1 MKLQQKT
8 SPLKDLQFSTKTF
21 YVIEQIIAHM
31 LIPLIILLL
40 IFRSRKEPAHLKNLK
55 HRIGFGPVGQK
66 GAIWIYAASLGETRA
81 ASPLIYRLRS
91 EGFKVLLTHQSPA
104 GLAEGA
110 RIFGLDNGV
119 TQCYVPLDLFWAI
132 RIFLQRS
139 KPLALVVMEIE
150 IWPAMLIETARKGI
164 LVTMANGNLLDRST
178 DKKDYLRRR
187 LNNLYQIF
195 NHIFTR
201 TNEYRTRYLSIGV
214 KPENVSVVGELKFDQ
229 LIDPAQL
236 HLSKKL
242 HSKLIGAQRILMIA
256 SSVRAEEHL
265 LLPMVVRL
273 ISADPGLRVVW
284 VPRSPQ
290 RFRAV
295 EDALTAKGIT
305 VQKRSSMGS
314 LIDGTPTN
322 AQVLLGDSIGEMNV
336 YYPLADIVFVG
347 ASLVDHGGHNIM
359 EPMALGKPVLMG
371 QSTFGIAFV
380 ADKAAHVGA
389 FESLPNVS
397 KLEARISLLL
407 RDPQAL
413 KEKSLAASL
422 FAQAQTGAADRTL
435 HAMLELIPALNERQK
450 Q

>member
-66 GAIWIYAASLGETRA
+66 GAIWVYAASLGETRA
-81 ASPLIYRLRS
+81 VSPLIYRLRS

-110 RIFGLDNGV
+110 RIFGLDSGV
-119 TQCYVPLDLFWAI
+119 TQCYVPLDFFWAV

-150 IWPAMLIETARKGI
+150 IWPAMLIETARKGV

-201 TNEYRTRYLSIGV
+201 TDEYRSRYLSIGV

-236 HLSKKL
+236 NLSKKL

-256 SSVRAEEHL
+256 SSVRAEERL

-336 YYPLADIVFVG
+336 YYPLADLVFVG
-347 ASLVDHGGHNIM
+347 ASLVDHGGHNVV
-359 EPMALGKPVLMG
+359 EPMALGKPIVMGPSIYGVAFAASPAAIDGALEILPDAKALETRITALMLNSG
-371 QSTFGIAFV
+371 
-380 ADKAAHVGA
+380 
-389 FESLPNVS
+389 
-397 KLEARISLLL
+397 
-407 RDPQAL
+407 
-413 KEKSLAASL
+413 SLAQMSAAATN
-422 FAQAQTGAADRTL
+422 FINNKAGAADKTCMGIKALLTL
-435 HAMLELIPALNERQK
+435 SLKDHF
-450 Q
+450 

>member
-1 MKLQQKT
+1 MKLQQKK

-31 LIPLIILLL
+31 LIPLIIVLL

-66 GAIWIYAASLGETRA
+66 GAIWVYAASLGETRA

-110 RIFGLDNGV
+110 HIFGLDNGV

-201 TNEYRTRYLSIGV
+201 TDEYRSRYLSIGV

-236 HLSKKL
+236 NLSKKL

-322 AQVLLGDSIGEMNV
+322 AKVLLGDSIGEMNV
-336 YYPLADIVFVG
+336 YYPLADLVFVG
-347 ASLVDHGGHNIM
+347 ASLVNHGGHNVV
-359 EPMALGKPVLMG
+359 EPMALGKPIVMG
-371 QSTFGIAFV
+371 PSIYGVAF
-380 ADKAAHVGA
+380 AAGPAAIDGA
-389 FESLPNVS
+389 LESLPNA
-397 KLEARISLLL
+397 KALETRVT
-407 RDPQAL
+407 AL
-413 KEKSLAASL
+413 MLNSSSLAQMSAAAKRFISNK
-422 FAQAQTGAADRTL
+422 TGAADRTC
-435 HAMLELIPALNERQK
+435 AGIKALLTLSRTDK
-450 Q
+450 L

>member
-1 MKLQQKT
+1 MKSQQKI

-31 LIPLIILLL
+31 VIPIIILLL

-66 GAIWIYAASLGETRA
+66 GAIWVYAASLGETRA

-150 IWPAMLIETARKGI
+150 IWPAMLIETARKGV

-178 DKKDYLRRR
+178 DKKNYLRRR

-201 TNEYRTRYLSIGV
+201 TDEYRSRYLSIGV

-256 SSVRAEEHL
+256 SSVRAEERT

-273 ISADPGLRVVW
+273 ILADPGLRVVW

-305 VQKRSSMGS
+305 VQKRSSIGS

-336 YYPLADIVFVG
+336 YYPLADLVFVG
-347 ASLVDHGGHNIM
+347 ASLVDHGGHNVV
-359 EPMALGKPVLMG
+359 EPMVLGKPIVMG
-371 QSTFGIAFV
+371 PSTYGVAF
-380 ADKAAHVGA
+380 AASPAAIDGA
-389 FESLPNVS
+389 LESLPDA
-397 KLEARISLLL
+397 KALETRIT
-407 RDPQAL
+407 AL
-413 KEKSLAASL
+413 MLNSDALAQMSAAAKR
-422 FAQAQTGAADRTL
+422 FINNKAEAADKTCAGIKALLTL
-435 HAMLELIPALNERQK
+435 SLKDHF
-450 Q
+450 

>member
-66 GAIWIYAASLGETRA
+66 GAIWVYAASLGETRA
-81 ASPLIYRLRS
+81 VSPLIYRLRS

-110 RIFGLDNGV
+110 RIFGLDSGV
-119 TQCYVPLDLFWAI
+119 TQCYVPLDFFWAV

-150 IWPAMLIETARKGI
+150 IWPAMLIETARKGV

-195 NHIFTR
+195 NHIFTK
-201 TNEYRTRYLSIGV
+201 TDEYRSRYLSIGV

-229 LIDPAQL
+229 SIDPAQL
-236 HLSKKL
+236 NLSKKL

-256 SSVRAEEHL
+256 SSVRAEERL

-295 EDALTAKGIT
+295 EDALTAKGVT

-336 YYPLADIVFVG
+336 YYPLADLVFVG
-347 ASLVDHGGHNIM
+347 ASLVDHGGHNVV
-359 EPMALGKPVLMG
+359 EPMALGKPIVMGPSIYGVAFAASPAAIDGALEILPDAKALETRITALMLNSG
-371 QSTFGIAFV
+371 
-380 ADKAAHVGA
+380 
-389 FESLPNVS
+389 
-397 KLEARISLLL
+397 
-407 RDPQAL
+407 
-413 KEKSLAASL
+413 SLAQMSAAATN
-422 FAQAQTGAADRTL
+422 FINNKAGAADKSCVGIKALLTL
-435 HAMLELIPALNERQK
+435 SLKDHF
-450 Q
+450 

>member
-8 SPLKDLQFSTKTF
+8 SPFQDLQFSTKTF

-66 GAIWIYAASLGETRA
+66 GAIWVYAASLGETRA
-81 ASPLIYRLRS
+81 VSPLIYRLRS

-119 TQCYVPLDLFWAI
+119 TQCYVPLDFFWAV

-150 IWPAMLIETARKGI
+150 IWPAMLIETARKGV

-201 TNEYRTRYLSIGV
+201 TDEYRSRYLSIGV

-256 SSVRAEEHL
+256 SSVRAEERL

-295 EDALTAKGIT
+295 EDALTAKGVT

-336 YYPLADIVFVG
+336 YYPLADLVFVG
-347 ASLVDHGGHNIM
+347 ASLVDHGGHNVV
-359 EPMALGKPVLMG
+359 EPMALGKPIVMGPSIYGVAFAASPAAIDGALEILPDAKALETRITALMLNSG
-371 QSTFGIAFV
+371 
-380 ADKAAHVGA
+380 
-389 FESLPNVS
+389 
-397 KLEARISLLL
+397 
-407 RDPQAL
+407 
-413 KEKSLAASL
+413 SLAQMSAAATN
-422 FAQAQTGAADRTL
+422 FINNKAGAADKTCVGIKALLTL
-435 HAMLELIPALNERQK
+435 SLKDHF
-450 Q
+450 

>member
-66 GAIWIYAASLGETRA
+66 GAIWVYAASLGETRA
-81 ASPLIYRLRS
+81 VSPLIYRLRS

-110 RIFGLDNGV
+110 RIFGLDSGV
-119 TQCYVPLDLFWAI
+119 TQCYVPLDFFWAV

-150 IWPAMLIETARKGI
+150 IWPAMLIETARKGV

-187 LNNLYQIF
+187 LIKLYQIF

-201 TNEYRTRYLSIGV
+201 TDEYRSRYLSIGV

-236 HLSKKL
+236 NLSKKL

-256 SSVRAEEHL
+256 SSVRAEERL

-295 EDALTAKGIT
+295 EDALTAKGVT

-336 YYPLADIVFVG
+336 YYPLADLVFVG
-347 ASLVDHGGHNIM
+347 ASLVDHGGHNVV
-359 EPMALGKPVLMG
+359 EPMALGKPIVMG
-371 QSTFGIAFV
+371 PSIYGVAF
-380 ADKAAHVGA
+380 AASPAAIDGALEILPDAKA
-389 FESLPNVS
+389 
-397 KLEARISLLL
+397 LETRIT
-407 RDPQAL
+407 AL
-413 KEKSLAASL
+413 ILNSGSLAQMSAAATN
-422 FAQAQTGAADRTL
+422 FINNKAGAADKTCVGIKALLTL
-435 HAMLELIPALNERQK
+435 SLKDHF
-450 Q
+450 

>member
-66 GAIWIYAASLGETRA
+66 GAIWVYAASLGETRA
-81 ASPLIYRLRS
+81 VSPLIYRLRS

-110 RIFGLDNGV
+110 RIFGLDSGV
-119 TQCYVPLDLFWAI
+119 TQCYVPLDFFWAV

-150 IWPAMLIETARKGI
+150 IWPAMLIETARKGV

-201 TNEYRTRYLSIGV
+201 TDEYRSRYLSIGV

-256 SSVRAEEHL
+256 SSVRAEERL

-295 EDALTAKGIT
+295 EDALTAKGVT

-322 AQVLLGDSIGEMNV
+322 AQVLLGNSIGEMNV
-336 YYPLADIVFVG
+336 YYPLADLVFVG
-347 ASLVDHGGHNIM
+347 ASLVDHGGHNVV
-359 EPMALGKPVLMG
+359 EPMALGKPIVMGPSIYGVAFAASPAAIDGALEILPDAKALETRITALMLNSG
-371 QSTFGIAFV
+371 
-380 ADKAAHVGA
+380 
-389 FESLPNVS
+389 
-397 KLEARISLLL
+397 
-407 RDPQAL
+407 
-413 KEKSLAASL
+413 SLAQMSAAATN
-422 FAQAQTGAADRTL
+422 FINNKAGAADKTCVGIKALLTL
-435 HAMLELIPALNERQK
+435 SLKDHF
-450 Q
+450 

>member
-8 SPLKDLQFSTKTF
+8 SPFQDLQFSTKTF

-66 GAIWIYAASLGETRA
+66 GAIWVYAASLGETRA
-81 ASPLIYRLRS
+81 VSPLIYRLRS

-110 RIFGLDNGV
+110 RIFGLDSGV
-119 TQCYVPLDLFWAI
+119 TQCYVPLDFFWAV

-201 TNEYRTRYLSIGV
+201 TDEYRSRYLSIGV

-256 SSVRAEEHL
+256 SSVRAEERL

-295 EDALTAKGIT
+295 EDALTAKGVT

-336 YYPLADIVFVG
+336 YYPLADLVFVG
-347 ASLVDHGGHNIM
+347 ASLVDHGGHNVV
-359 EPMALGKPVLMG
+359 EPMALGKPIVMGPSIYGVAFAASPAAIDGALEILPDAKALETRITALMLNSG
-371 QSTFGIAFV
+371 
-380 ADKAAHVGA
+380 
-389 FESLPNVS
+389 
-397 KLEARISLLL
+397 
-407 RDPQAL
+407 
-413 KEKSLAASL
+413 SLAQMSAAATN
-422 FAQAQTGAADRTL
+422 FINNKAGAADKTCVGIKALLTL
-435 HAMLELIPALNERQK
+435 SLKDHF
-450 Q
+450 

>member
-8 SPLKDLQFSTKTF
+8 SPFQDLQFSTKTF

-66 GAIWIYAASLGETRA
+66 GAIWVYAASLGETRA

-110 RIFGLDNGV
+110 RIFGLDSGV
-119 TQCYVPLDLFWAI
+119 TQCYVPLDFFWAV

-150 IWPAMLIETARKGI
+150 IWPAMLIETARKGV

-201 TNEYRTRYLSIGV
+201 TDEYRSRYLSIGV

-256 SSVRAEEHL
+256 SSVRAEERL

-295 EDALTAKGIT
+295 EDALTAKGVT

-336 YYPLADIVFVG
+336 YYPLADLVFVG
-347 ASLVDHGGHNIM
+347 ASLVDHGGHNVV
-359 EPMALGKPVLMG
+359 EPMALGKPIVMGPSIYGVAFAASPAAIDGALEILPDAKALETRITALMLNSG
-371 QSTFGIAFV
+371 
-380 ADKAAHVGA
+380 
-389 FESLPNVS
+389 
-397 KLEARISLLL
+397 
-407 RDPQAL
+407 
-413 KEKSLAASL
+413 SLAQMSAAATN
-422 FAQAQTGAADRTL
+422 FINNKAGAADKTCVGIKALLTL
-435 HAMLELIPALNERQK
+435 SLKDHF
-450 Q
+450 

>member
-110 RIFGLDNGV
+110 HIFGLDNGV
-119 TQCYVPLDLFWAI
+119 TQCYVPLDFFWAV

-150 IWPAMLIETARKGI
+150 IWPAMLIETARKGV

-201 TNEYRTRYLSIGV
+201 TDEYRSRYLSIGV

-256 SSVRAEEHL
+256 SSVRAEERL

-295 EDALTAKGIT
+295 EDALTAKGVT

-336 YYPLADIVFVG
+336 YYPLADLVFVG
-347 ASLVDHGGHNIM
+347 ASLVDHGGHNVV
-359 EPMALGKPVLMG
+359 EPMALGKPIVMGPSIYGVAFAASPAAIDGALEILPDAKALETRVTALMLNSG
-371 QSTFGIAFV
+371 
-380 ADKAAHVGA
+380 
-389 FESLPNVS
+389 
-397 KLEARISLLL
+397 
-407 RDPQAL
+407 
-413 KEKSLAASL
+413 SLAQMSAAATN
-422 FAQAQTGAADRTL
+422 FINNKAGAADKTCVGIKALLTL
-435 HAMLELIPALNERQK
+435 SLKDHF
-450 Q
+450 

>member
-66 GAIWIYAASLGETRA
+66 GAIWVYAASLGETRA
-81 ASPLIYRLRS
+81 VSPLIYRLRS

-110 RIFGLDNGV
+110 RIFGLDSGV
-119 TQCYVPLDLFWAI
+119 TQCYVPLDFFWAV

-150 IWPAMLIETARKGI
+150 IWPAMLIETARKGV

-201 TNEYRTRYLSIGV
+201 TDEYRSRYLSIGV

-256 SSVRAEEHL
+256 SSVRAEERL

-295 EDALTAKGIT
+295 EDALTAKDVT

-336 YYPLADIVFVG
+336 YYPLADLVFVG
-347 ASLVDHGGHNIM
+347 ASLVDHGGHNVV
-359 EPMALGKPVLMG
+359 EPMALGKPIVMGPSIYGVAFAASPAAIDGALEILPDAKALETRITALMLNSG
-371 QSTFGIAFV
+371 
-380 ADKAAHVGA
+380 
-389 FESLPNVS
+389 
-397 KLEARISLLL
+397 
-407 RDPQAL
+407 
-413 KEKSLAASL
+413 SLAQMSAAATN
-422 FAQAQTGAADRTL
+422 FINNKAGAADKTCVGIKALLTL
-435 HAMLELIPALNERQK
+435 SLKDHF
-450 Q
+450 

>member
-8 SPLKDLQFSTKTF
+8 SPFQDLQFSTKTF

-31 LIPLIILLL
+31 LIPIIILLL

-66 GAIWIYAASLGETRA
+66 GAIWVYAASLGETRA
-81 ASPLIYRLRS
+81 VSPLIYRLRS

-110 RIFGLDNGV
+110 RIFGLDSGV
-119 TQCYVPLDLFWAI
+119 TQCYVPLDFFWAV

-201 TNEYRTRYLSIGV
+201 TDEYRSRYLSIGV

-236 HLSKKL
+236 NLSKKL

-256 SSVRAEEHL
+256 SSVRAEERL

-295 EDALTAKGIT
+295 EDALTAKGVT

-336 YYPLADIVFVG
+336 YYPLADLVFVG
-347 ASLVDHGGHNIM
+347 ASLVDHGGHNVA
-359 EPMALGKPVLMG
+359 EPMALGKPIVMGPSIYGVAFAASPAAIDGALEILPDAKALETRITALMLNSG
-371 QSTFGIAFV
+371 
-380 ADKAAHVGA
+380 
-389 FESLPNVS
+389 
-397 KLEARISLLL
+397 
-407 RDPQAL
+407 
-413 KEKSLAASL
+413 SLAQMSAAATN
-422 FAQAQTGAADRTL
+422 FINNKAGAADKTCVGIKALLTL
-435 HAMLELIPALNERQK
+435 SLKDHF
-450 Q
+450 

>member
-66 GAIWIYAASLGETRA
+66 GAIWVYAASLGETRA

-119 TQCYVPLDLFWAI
+119 TQCYVPLDFFWAV

-150 IWPAMLIETARKGI
+150 IWPAMLIETARKGV

-201 TNEYRTRYLSIGV
+201 TDEYRSRYLSIGV

-256 SSVRAEEHL
+256 SSVRAEERL

-295 EDALTAKGIT
+295 EDALTAKGVT

-336 YYPLADIVFVG
+336 YYPLADLVFVG
-347 ASLVDHGGHNIM
+347 ASLVDHGGHNVV
-359 EPMALGKPVLMG
+359 EPMALGKPIVMGPSIYGVAFAASPAAIDGALEILPDAKALETRITALMLNSG
-371 QSTFGIAFV
+371 
-380 ADKAAHVGA
+380 
-389 FESLPNVS
+389 
-397 KLEARISLLL
+397 
-407 RDPQAL
+407 
-413 KEKSLAASL
+413 SLAQMSAAATN
-422 FAQAQTGAADRTL
+422 FINNKAGAADKTCVGIKALLTL
-435 HAMLELIPALNERQK
+435 SLKDHF
-450 Q
+450 

>member
-66 GAIWIYAASLGETRA
+66 GAIWVYAASLGETRA

-110 RIFGLDNGV
+110 RIFGLDSGV
-119 TQCYVPLDLFWAI
+119 TQCYVPLDFFWAV

-150 IWPAMLIETARKGI
+150 IWPAMLIETARKGV

-201 TNEYRTRYLSIGV
+201 TDEYRSRYLSIGV

-236 HLSKKL
+236 NLSKKL

-256 SSVRAEEHL
+256 SSVRAEERL

-295 EDALTAKGIT
+295 EDALTAKGVT

-336 YYPLADIVFVG
+336 YYPLADLVFVG
-347 ASLVDHGGHNIM
+347 ASLVDHGGHNVM
-359 EPMALGKPVLMG
+359 EPMALGKPIVMGPSIYGVAFAASPAAIDGALEILPDAKALETRITALMLNSG
-371 QSTFGIAFV
+371 
-380 ADKAAHVGA
+380 
-389 FESLPNVS
+389 
-397 KLEARISLLL
+397 
-407 RDPQAL
+407 
-413 KEKSLAASL
+413 SLAQMSAAATN
-422 FAQAQTGAADRTL
+422 FINNKAGAADKTCVGIKALLTL
-435 HAMLELIPALNERQK
+435 SLKDHF
-450 Q
+450 

>member
-31 LIPLIILLL
+31 LIPVIILLL

-66 GAIWIYAASLGETRA
+66 GAIWVYAASLGETRA
-81 ASPLIYRLRS
+81 VSPLIYRLRS

-110 RIFGLDNGV
+110 RIFGLDSGV
-119 TQCYVPLDLFWAI
+119 TQCYVPLDFFWAV

-150 IWPAMLIETARKGI
+150 IWPAMLIETARKGV

-195 NHIFTR
+195 NHIFTK
-201 TNEYRTRYLSIGV
+201 TDEYRSRYLSIGV

-236 HLSKKL
+236 NLSKKL

-256 SSVRAEEHL
+256 SSVRAEERL

-295 EDALTAKGIT
+295 EDALTAKGVT

-336 YYPLADIVFVG
+336 YYPLADLVFVG
-347 ASLVDHGGHNIM
+347 ASLVDHGGHNVV
-359 EPMALGKPVLMG
+359 EPMALGKPIVMGPSIYGVAFAASPAAIDGALEILPDAKALETRITALMLNSG
-371 QSTFGIAFV
+371 
-380 ADKAAHVGA
+380 
-389 FESLPNVS
+389 
-397 KLEARISLLL
+397 
-407 RDPQAL
+407 
-413 KEKSLAASL
+413 SLAQMSAAATN
-422 FAQAQTGAADRTL
+422 FINNKAGAADKTCVGIKALLTL
-435 HAMLELIPALNERQK
+435 SLKDHF
-450 Q
+450 

>member
-31 LIPLIILLL
+31 LIPIIILLL

-119 TQCYVPLDLFWAI
+119 TQCYVPLDFFWAV

-150 IWPAMLIETARKGI
+150 IWPAMLIETARKGV

-201 TNEYRTRYLSIGV
+201 TDEYRSRYLSIGV

-236 HLSKKL
+236 NLSKKL

-256 SSVRAEEHL
+256 SSVRAEERL

-295 EDALTAKGIT
+295 EDALTAKGVT

-336 YYPLADIVFVG
+336 YYPLADLVFVG
-347 ASLVDHGGHNIM
+347 ASLVDHGGHNVV
-359 EPMALGKPVLMG
+359 EPMALGKPIVMGPSIYGVAFAASPAAIDGALEILPDAKALETRITALMLNSG
-371 QSTFGIAFV
+371 
-380 ADKAAHVGA
+380 
-389 FESLPNVS
+389 
-397 KLEARISLLL
+397 
-407 RDPQAL
+407 
-413 KEKSLAASL
+413 SLAQMSAAATN
-422 FAQAQTGAADRTL
+422 FINNKAGAADKTCVGIKALLTL
-435 HAMLELIPALNERQK
+435 SLKDHF
-450 Q
+450 

>member
-66 GAIWIYAASLGETRA
+66 GAIWVYAASLGETRA
-81 ASPLIYRLRS
+81 VSPLIYRLRS

-110 RIFGLDNGV
+110 RIFGLDSGV
-119 TQCYVPLDLFWAI
+119 TQCYVPLDFFWAV

-150 IWPAMLIETARKGI
+150 IWPAMLIETARKGV

-201 TNEYRTRYLSIGV
+201 TDEYRSRYLSIGV

-236 HLSKKL
+236 NLSKKL

-256 SSVRAEEHL
+256 SSVRAEERL

-295 EDALTAKGIT
+295 EDALTAKGVT

-336 YYPLADIVFVG
+336 YYPLADLVFVG
-347 ASLVDHGGHNIM
+347 ASLVDHGGHNVV
-359 EPMALGKPVLMG
+359 EPMALGKPIVMGPSIYGVAFAASPAAIDGALEILPDAKALETRITALMLNSG
-371 QSTFGIAFV
+371 
-380 ADKAAHVGA
+380 
-389 FESLPNVS
+389 
-397 KLEARISLLL
+397 
-407 RDPQAL
+407 
-413 KEKSLAASL
+413 SLAQMSAAATN
-422 FAQAQTGAADRTL
+422 FINNKAGAADKTCMGIKALLTL
-435 HAMLELIPALNERQK
+435 SLKDHF
-450 Q
+450 

>member
-8 SPLKDLQFSTKTF
+8 SPFQDLQFSTKTF

-66 GAIWIYAASLGETRA
+66 GAIWVYAASLGETRA

-110 RIFGLDNGV
+110 RIFGLDSGV
-119 TQCYVPLDLFWAI
+119 TQCYVPLDFFWAV

-150 IWPAMLIETARKGI
+150 IWPAMLIETARKGV

-201 TNEYRTRYLSIGV
+201 TDEYRSRYLSIGV

-236 HLSKKL
+236 NLSKKL

-256 SSVRAEEHL
+256 SSVRAEERL

-295 EDALTAKGIT
+295 EDALTAKGVT

-336 YYPLADIVFVG
+336 YYPLADLVFVG
-347 ASLVDHGGHNIM
+347 ASLVDHGGHNVV
-359 EPMALGKPVLMG
+359 EPMALGKPIVMGPSIYGVAFAASPAAIDGALEILPDAKALETRITALMLNSG
-371 QSTFGIAFV
+371 
-380 ADKAAHVGA
+380 
-389 FESLPNVS
+389 
-397 KLEARISLLL
+397 
-407 RDPQAL
+407 
-413 KEKSLAASL
+413 SLAQMSAAATN
-422 FAQAQTGAADRTL
+422 FINNKAGAADKTCVGIKALLTL
-435 HAMLELIPALNERQK
+435 SLKDHF
-450 Q
+450 

>member
-66 GAIWIYAASLGETRA
+66 GAIWVYAASLGETRA
-81 ASPLIYRLRS
+81 VSPLIYRLRS

-119 TQCYVPLDLFWAI
+119 TQCYVPLDFFWAV

-150 IWPAMLIETARKGI
+150 IWPAMLIETARKGV

-201 TNEYRTRYLSIGV
+201 TDEYRSRYLSIGV

-256 SSVRAEEHL
+256 SSVRAEERL

-295 EDALTAKGIT
+295 EDALTAKGVT

-336 YYPLADIVFVG
+336 YYPLADLVFVG
-347 ASLVDHGGHNIM
+347 ASLVDHGGHNVV
-359 EPMALGKPVLMG
+359 EPMALGKPIVMGPSIYGVAFAASPAAIDGALEILPDAKALETRITALMLNSG
-371 QSTFGIAFV
+371 
-380 ADKAAHVGA
+380 
-389 FESLPNVS
+389 
-397 KLEARISLLL
+397 
-407 RDPQAL
+407 
-413 KEKSLAASL
+413 SLAQMSAAATN
-422 FAQAQTGAADRTL
+422 FINNKAGAADKTCVGIKALLTL
-435 HAMLELIPALNERQK
+435 SLKDHF
-450 Q
+450 

>member
-1 MKLQQKT
+1 
-8 SPLKDLQFSTKTF
+8 
-21 YVIEQIIAHM
+21 
-31 LIPLIILLL
+31 L

-66 GAIWIYAASLGETRA
+66 GAIWVYAASLGETRA
-81 ASPLIYRLRS
+81 VSPLIYRLRS

-110 RIFGLDNGV
+110 RIFGLDSGV
-119 TQCYVPLDLFWAI
+119 TQCYVPLDFFWAV

-150 IWPAMLIETARKGI
+150 IWPAMLIETARKGV

-201 TNEYRTRYLSIGV
+201 TDEYRSRYLSIGV

-256 SSVRAEEHL
+256 SSVRAEERL

-295 EDALTAKGIT
+295 EDALTAKGVT

-336 YYPLADIVFVG
+336 YYPLADLVFVG
-347 ASLVDHGGHNIM
+347 ASLVDHGGHNVV
-359 EPMALGKPVLMG
+359 EPMALGKPIVMGPSIYGVAFAASPAAIDGALEILPDAKALETRITALMLNSG
-371 QSTFGIAFV
+371 
-380 ADKAAHVGA
+380 
-389 FESLPNVS
+389 
-397 KLEARISLLL
+397 
-407 RDPQAL
+407 
-413 KEKSLAASL
+413 SLAQMSAAATN
-422 FAQAQTGAADRTL
+422 FINNKAGAADKTCVGIKALLTL
-435 HAMLELIPALNERQK
+435 SLKDHF
-450 Q
+450 

>member
-66 GAIWIYAASLGETRA
+66 GAIWVYAASLGETRA
-81 ASPLIYRLRS
+81 VSPLIYRLRS

-110 RIFGLDNGV
+110 RIFGLDSGV

-201 TNEYRTRYLSIGV
+201 TDEYRSRYLSIGV

-236 HLSKKL
+236 NLSKKL

-256 SSVRAEEHL
+256 SSVRAEERL

-295 EDALTAKGIT
+295 EDALTAKGVT

-336 YYPLADIVFVG
+336 YYPLADLVFVG
-347 ASLVDHGGHNIM
+347 ASLVDHGGHNVV
-359 EPMALGKPVLMG
+359 EPMALGKPIVMGPSIYGVAFAASPAAIDGALEILPDAKALETRITALMLNSG
-371 QSTFGIAFV
+371 
-380 ADKAAHVGA
+380 
-389 FESLPNVS
+389 
-397 KLEARISLLL
+397 
-407 RDPQAL
+407 
-413 KEKSLAASL
+413 SLAQMSAAATN
-422 FAQAQTGAADRTL
+422 FINNKAGAADKTCVGIKALLTL
-435 HAMLELIPALNERQK
+435 SLKDHF
-450 Q
+450 

>member
-66 GAIWIYAASLGETRA
+66 GAIWVYAASLGETRA

-119 TQCYVPLDLFWAI
+119 TQCYVPLDLFWAF

-150 IWPAMLIETARKGI
+150 IWPAMLIETARKGV

-201 TNEYRTRYLSIGV
+201 TDEYRSRYLSIGV

-229 LIDPAQL
+229 LIDPSQL

-256 SSVRAEEHL
+256 SSVRAEERL

-295 EDALTAKGIT
+295 EDALTAKGVT

-336 YYPLADIVFVG
+336 YYPLADLVFVG
-347 ASLVDHGGHNIM
+347 ASLVDHGGHNVV
-359 EPMALGKPVLMG
+359 EPMALGKPIVMGPSIYGVAFAASPAAIDGALEILPDAKALETRITALMLNSG
-371 QSTFGIAFV
+371 
-380 ADKAAHVGA
+380 
-389 FESLPNVS
+389 
-397 KLEARISLLL
+397 
-407 RDPQAL
+407 
-413 KEKSLAASL
+413 SLAQMSAAATN
-422 FAQAQTGAADRTL
+422 FINNKAGAADKSCVGIKALLTL
-435 HAMLELIPALNERQK
+435 SLKDHF
-450 Q
+450 

>member
-8 SPLKDLQFSTKTF
+8 SPFQDLQFSTKTF

-66 GAIWIYAASLGETRA
+66 GAIWVYAASLGETRA

-119 TQCYVPLDLFWAI
+119 TQCYVPLDFFWAV

-150 IWPAMLIETARKGI
+150 IWPAMLIETARKGV

-201 TNEYRTRYLSIGV
+201 TDEYRSRYLSIGV

-256 SSVRAEEHL
+256 SSVRAEERL

-295 EDALTAKGIT
+295 EDALTAKGVT

-336 YYPLADIVFVG
+336 YYPLADLVFVG
-347 ASLVDHGGHNIM
+347 ASLVDHGGHNVV
-359 EPMALGKPVLMG
+359 EPMALGKPIVMGPSIYGVAFAASPAAIDGALEILPDAKALETRITALMLNSG
-371 QSTFGIAFV
+371 
-380 ADKAAHVGA
+380 
-389 FESLPNVS
+389 
-397 KLEARISLLL
+397 
-407 RDPQAL
+407 
-413 KEKSLAASL
+413 SLAQMSAAATN
-422 FAQAQTGAADRTL
+422 FINNKAGAADKTCVGIKALLTL
-435 HAMLELIPALNERQK
+435 SLKDHF
-450 Q
+450 

>member
-31 LIPLIILLL
+31 LIPIIILLL

-66 GAIWIYAASLGETRA
+66 GAIWVYAASLGETRA

-150 IWPAMLIETARKGI
+150 IWPAMLIETARKGV

-195 NHIFTR
+195 SHIFTR
-201 TNEYRTRYLSIGV
+201 TDEYRSRYLSIGV
-214 KPENVSVVGELKFDQ
+214 KPEKLSVVGELKFDQ

-256 SSVRAEEHL
+256 SSVRAEERT

-295 EDALTAKGIT
+295 EDALMAKGIT

-336 YYPLADIVFVG
+336 YYPLADLVFVG
-347 ASLVDHGGHNIM
+347 ASLVDHGGHNVV
-359 EPMALGKPVLMG
+359 EPMAFGKPIVMG
-371 QSTFGIAFV
+371 PSTYGVAF
-380 ADKAAHVGA
+380 AASPAAIDGA
-389 FESLPNVS
+389 LESLPDA
-397 KLEARISLLL
+397 KALETRIT
-407 RDPQAL
+407 AL
-413 KEKSLAASL
+413 MLNSDALAQMSAAAKR
-422 FAQAQTGAADRTL
+422 FINNKAGAADKTCAGIEALLTLSRTDKL
-435 HAMLELIPALNERQK
+435 
-450 Q
+450 

>member
-66 GAIWIYAASLGETRA
+66 GAIWVYAASLGETRA

-119 TQCYVPLDLFWAI
+119 TQCYVPLDFFWAV

-150 IWPAMLIETARKGI
+150 IWPAMLIETARKGV

-201 TNEYRTRYLSIGV
+201 TDEYRSRYLSIGV

-236 HLSKKL
+236 NLSKKL

-256 SSVRAEEHL
+256 SSVRAEERL

-295 EDALTAKGIT
+295 EDALTAKGVT

-336 YYPLADIVFVG
+336 YYPLADLVFVG
-347 ASLVDHGGHNIM
+347 ASLVDHGGHNVV
-359 EPMALGKPVLMG
+359 EPMALGKPIVMGPSIYGVAFAASPAAIDGALEILPDAKALETRITALMLNSG
-371 QSTFGIAFV
+371 
-380 ADKAAHVGA
+380 
-389 FESLPNVS
+389 
-397 KLEARISLLL
+397 
-407 RDPQAL
+407 
-413 KEKSLAASL
+413 SLAQMSAAATN
-422 FAQAQTGAADRTL
+422 FINNKAGAADKTCVGIKALLTL
-435 HAMLELIPALNERQK
+435 SLKDHF
-450 Q
+450 

>member
-66 GAIWIYAASLGETRA
+66 GAIWVYAASLGETRA
-81 ASPLIYRLRS
+81 VSPLIYRLRS

-110 RIFGLDNGV
+110 RIFGLDSGV
-119 TQCYVPLDLFWAI
+119 TQCYVPLDFFWAV

-150 IWPAMLIETARKGI
+150 IWPAMLIETARKGV

-187 LNNLYQIF
+187 LIKLYQIF

-201 TNEYRTRYLSIGV
+201 TDEYRSRYLSIGV

-256 SSVRAEEHL
+256 SSVRAEERL

-295 EDALTAKGIT
+295 EDALTAKGVT

-336 YYPLADIVFVG
+336 YYPLADLVFVG
-347 ASLVDHGGHNIM
+347 ASLVDHGGHNVV
-359 EPMALGKPVLMG
+359 EPMALGKPIVMG
-371 QSTFGIAFV
+371 PSIYGVAF
-380 ADKAAHVGA
+380 AASPAAIDGALEILPDAKA
-389 FESLPNVS
+389 
-397 KLEARISLLL
+397 LETRIT
-407 RDPQAL
+407 AL
-413 KEKSLAASL
+413 ILNSGSLAQMSAAATN
-422 FAQAQTGAADRTL
+422 FINNKAGAADKTCVGIKALLTL
-435 HAMLELIPALNERQK
+435 SLKDHF
-450 Q
+450 

>member
-8 SPLKDLQFSTKTF
+8 SPFQDLQFSTKTF

-31 LIPLIILLL
+31 LIPVIILLL

-66 GAIWIYAASLGETRA
+66 GAIWVYAASLGETRA
-81 ASPLIYRLRS
+81 VSPLIYRLRS

-119 TQCYVPLDLFWAI
+119 TQCYVPLDFFWAV

-150 IWPAMLIETARKGI
+150 IWPAMLIETARKGV

-201 TNEYRTRYLSIGV
+201 TDEYRSRYLSIGV

-256 SSVRAEEHL
+256 SSVRAEERL

-295 EDALTAKGIT
+295 EDALTAKGVT

-336 YYPLADIVFVG
+336 YYPLADLVFVG
-347 ASLVDHGGHNIM
+347 ASLVDHGGHNVV
-359 EPMALGKPVLMG
+359 EPMALGKPIVMGPSIYGVAFAASPAAIDGALEILPDAKALETRITALMLNSG
-371 QSTFGIAFV
+371 
-380 ADKAAHVGA
+380 
-389 FESLPNVS
+389 
-397 KLEARISLLL
+397 
-407 RDPQAL
+407 
-413 KEKSLAASL
+413 SLAQMSAAATN
-422 FAQAQTGAADRTL
+422 FINNKAGAADKTCVGIKALLTL
-435 HAMLELIPALNERQK
+435 SLKDHF
-450 Q
+450 

>member
-1 MKLQQKT
+1 MKLQQKK
-8 SPLKDLQFSTKTF
+8 SSLKDLQFSTKTF

-31 LIPLIILLL
+31 LIPLIIVLL

-66 GAIWIYAASLGETRA
+66 GAIWVYAASLGETRA

-119 TQCYVPLDLFWAI
+119 TQCYVPLDLFWAF

-150 IWPAMLIETARKGI
+150 IWPAMLIETARKGV

-201 TNEYRTRYLSIGV
+201 TDEYRSRYLSIGV

-229 LIDPAQL
+229 LIDPSQL

-256 SSVRAEEHL
+256 SSVRAEERL

-322 AQVLLGDSIGEMNV
+322 AKVLLGDSIGEMNV
-336 YYPLADIVFVG
+336 YYPLADLVFVG
-347 ASLVDHGGHNIM
+347 ASLVNHGGHNVV
-359 EPMALGKPVLMG
+359 EPMALGKPIVMGPSIYGVAFAASPAAIDGALEILPDAKALETRITALMLNSG
-371 QSTFGIAFV
+371 
-380 ADKAAHVGA
+380 
-389 FESLPNVS
+389 
-397 KLEARISLLL
+397 
-407 RDPQAL
+407 
-413 KEKSLAASL
+413 SLAQMSAAATN
-422 FAQAQTGAADRTL
+422 FINNKAGAADKTCVGIKALLTL
-435 HAMLELIPALNERQK
+435 SLKDHF
-450 Q
+450 

>member
-66 GAIWIYAASLGETRA
+66 GAIWVYAASLGETRA
-81 ASPLIYRLRS
+81 VSPLIYRLRS

-110 RIFGLDNGV
+110 RIFGLDSGV

-178 DKKDYLRRR
+178 NKKDYLRRKI
-187 LNNLYQIF
+187 NNLYQIF

-256 SSVRAEEHL
+256 SSVRAEERL

-359 EPMALGKPVLMG
+359 EPMALGKPIVMGPSIYGVAFAASPAAIDGALEILPDAKALETRITALMLNSG
-371 QSTFGIAFV
+371 
-380 ADKAAHVGA
+380 
-389 FESLPNVS
+389 
-397 KLEARISLLL
+397 
-407 RDPQAL
+407 
-413 KEKSLAASL
+413 SLAQMSAAATN
-422 FAQAQTGAADRTL
+422 FINNKAGAADKSCVGIKALLTL
-435 HAMLELIPALNERQK
+435 SLKDHF
-450 Q
+450 

>member
-66 GAIWIYAASLGETRA
+66 GAIWVYAASLGETRA
-81 ASPLIYRLRS
+81 VSPLIYRLRS

-110 RIFGLDNGV
+110 RIFGLDSGV
-119 TQCYVPLDLFWAI
+119 TQCYVPLDFFWAV

-201 TNEYRTRYLSIGV
+201 TDEYRSRYLSIGV

-256 SSVRAEEHL
+256 SSVRAEERL

-295 EDALTAKGIT
+295 EDALTAKGVT

-336 YYPLADIVFVG
+336 YYPLADLVFVG
-347 ASLVDHGGHNIM
+347 ASLVDHGGHNVV
-359 EPMALGKPVLMG
+359 EPMALGKPIVMGPSIYGVAFAASPAAIDGALEILPDAKALETRITALMLNSG
-371 QSTFGIAFV
+371 
-380 ADKAAHVGA
+380 
-389 FESLPNVS
+389 
-397 KLEARISLLL
+397 
-407 RDPQAL
+407 
-413 KEKSLAASL
+413 SLAQMSAAATN
-422 FAQAQTGAADRTL
+422 FINNKAGAADKTCVGIKALLTL
-435 HAMLELIPALNERQK
+435 SLKDHF
-450 Q
+450 

>member
-1 MKLQQKT
+1 MKLQQKK
-8 SPLKDLQFSTKTF
+8 SSLKDLQFSTKTF

-66 GAIWIYAASLGETRA
+66 GAIWVYAASLGETRA
-81 ASPLIYRLRS
+81 VSPLIYRLRS

-110 RIFGLDNGV
+110 RIFGLDSGV
-119 TQCYVPLDLFWAI
+119 TQCYVPLDFFWAV

-150 IWPAMLIETARKGI
+150 IWPAMLIETARKGV

-187 LNNLYQIF
+187 LNNLYQSF

-201 TNEYRTRYLSIGV
+201 TDEYRSRYLSIGV

-229 LIDPAQL
+229 SIDPAQL
-236 HLSKKL
+236 NLSKKL

-256 SSVRAEEHL
+256 SSVRAEERL

-295 EDALTAKGIT
+295 EDALTAKGVT

-336 YYPLADIVFVG
+336 YYPLADLVFVG
-347 ASLVDHGGHNIM
+347 ASLVDHGGHNVV
-359 EPMALGKPVLMG
+359 EPMALGKPIVMGPSIYGVAFAASPAAIDGALEILPDAKALETRITALMLNSG
-371 QSTFGIAFV
+371 
-380 ADKAAHVGA
+380 
-389 FESLPNVS
+389 
-397 KLEARISLLL
+397 
-407 RDPQAL
+407 
-413 KEKSLAASL
+413 SLAQMSAAATN
-422 FAQAQTGAADRTL
+422 FINNKAGAADKTCVGIKALLTL
-435 HAMLELIPALNERQK
+435 SLKDHF
-450 Q
+450 

>member
-8 SPLKDLQFSTKTF
+8 SPFQDLQFSTKTF

-66 GAIWIYAASLGETRA
+66 GAIWVYAASLGETRA
-81 ASPLIYRLRS
+81 VSPLIYRLRS

-110 RIFGLDNGV
+110 RIFGLDSGV
-119 TQCYVPLDLFWAI
+119 TQCYVPLDFFWAV

-150 IWPAMLIETARKGI
+150 IWPAMLIETARKGV

-201 TNEYRTRYLSIGV
+201 TDEYRSRYLSIGV

-256 SSVRAEEHL
+256 SSVRAEERL

-295 EDALTAKGIT
+295 EDALTAKGVT

-336 YYPLADIVFVG
+336 YYPLADLVFVG
-347 ASLVDHGGHNIM
+347 ASLVDHGGHNVV
-359 EPMALGKPVLMG
+359 EPMALGKPIVMGPSIYGVAFAASPAAIDGALEILPDAKALETRITALMLNSG
-371 QSTFGIAFV
+371 
-380 ADKAAHVGA
+380 
-389 FESLPNVS
+389 
-397 KLEARISLLL
+397 
-407 RDPQAL
+407 
-413 KEKSLAASL
+413 SLAQMSAAATN
-422 FAQAQTGAADRTL
+422 FINNKAGAADKTCVGIKALLTL
-435 HAMLELIPALNERQK
+435 SLKDHF
-450 Q
+450 